1 MIDITYVITE
11 EIYTL
16 GDDRRVSYGI
26 AGCSNSKSDGTATI
40 VVSFR
45 DISSDKSQISELLN
59 VCNRLSLSTYHLM
72 DVICDFLAE

>member
-1 MIDITYVITE
+1 MTDITYGITE

-26 AGCSNSKSDGTATI
+26 AAYSNSESDGTATI
-40 VVSFR
+40 VVSIR
-45 DISSDKSQISELLN
+45 DISSDKSQISKLVN